1 MKKSF
6 VLDVRE
12 GADKELYLQLN
23 DEVLE
28 ASGFKIGDKLQ
39 WIDNKDGSWS
49 MRKMDENL
57 NYYVVDIL
65 STFRNRYVIKAKCL
79 DDAIDEVLFNE
90 HEPEFNEFSQKH
102 LGTQV
107 FDGHRIEYADILEL
121 SKKDNDYLNS
131 WTEAEVIERLTNT
144 IDYKD

>member
-1 MKKSF
+1 VKKSF
-6 VLDVRE
+6 NLKVQE
-12 GADKELYLQLN
+12 GVDGELYLQLN

-49 MRKMDENL
+49 MIKVDDSL
-57 NYYVVDIL
+57 NYYVVDVL

-79 DDAIDEVLFNE
+79 DDALDEVVFNE
-90 HEPEFNEFSQKH
+90 HDPEFNEFSQKH
-102 LGTQV
+102 IGTQV
-107 FDGHRIEYADILEL
+107 FDARQIAYADILEL
-121 SKKDNDYLNS
+121 SKKDNDYLSS
-131 WTEAEVIERLTNT
+131 WTEAEVVERLTNT

>member
-12 GADKELYLQLN
+12 GVDKELYLQLN

-49 MRKMDENL
+49 MIKMNENL

-65 STFRNRYVIKAKCL
+65 NTFRNRYVIKAKCL
-79 DDAIDEVLFNE
+79 DDAMDEVVFNE
-90 HEPEFNEFSQKH
+90 YDPEFNEFSQKH

-107 FDGHRIEYADILEL
+107 FAAHQIEYADILEL